1 MPLKAA
7 SLAAARLLGK
17 HFKAAEEKNTWLC
30 MLQSGLVVLSDCH
43 ELLDSMIICV
53 NLKARDEGSHNLDC
67 VISSADTSPIN
78 TTSQF

>member
-1 MPLKAA
+1 
-7 SLAAARLLGK
+7 
-17 HFKAAEEKNTWLC
+17 

-53 NLKARDEGSHNLDC
+53 NLKAIVESSHNSDC
-67 VISSADTSPIN
+67 VISSTDTSPIN